1 MALKIAISP
10 ATISSM
16 GNYSTHT
23 HSPHTDTSAGVSA

>member
-16 GNYSTHT
+16 GNYSTLT
-23 HSPHTDTSAGVSA
+23 HIVVLTQARAFSA